1 MGKLEGS
8 GYLPP
13 ILDLSFCTLTTD
25 SRHIRGHTG
34 ADGLSEV
41 VLEGLEDP

>member
-8 GYLPP
+8 YLPP

-34 ADGLSEV
+34 ADGAL
-41 VLEGLEDP
+41 LKLCWKG